1 MSIRALNNVA
11 TWSKMFRFN
20 GYNLY
25 GGQYITIFDCN
36 NHQNLLGYWENGW
49 FNIAEGLTQGND
61 YVITG
66 TVSID

>member
-1 MSIRALNNVA
+1 
-11 TWSKMFRFN
+11 MFRFN

-25 GGQYITIFDCN
+25 GGKYITVFDCN

-49 FNIAEGLTQGND
+49 FYVAEGLTQGND
-61 YVITG
+61 YIITG